1 MWKNRVILLR
11 HPNVYE
17 DTKRRLKFDPEASSV
32 DTEFKSWD
40 FIYDSKYS
48 ITPLQD
54 LIAQITSQQSTRRL
68 LLENLNSSG
77 SLLGLRESL
86 EETRELYMP
95 RM

>member
-1 MWKNRVILLR
+1 MWKNKVILLR

-17 DTKRRLKFDPEASSV
+17 DTKRRLKFDPEAFSV

-40 FIYDSKYS
+40 FIHDPKYS
-48 ITPLQD
+48 VAPLQD
-54 LIAQITSQQSTRRL
+54 LITQITNQQSTRQL
-68 LLENLNSSG
+68 LLENLNSSE